1 MSTAEM
7 RLHDL
12 CESIYRD
19 YNFGV
24 MTESEKFHFLAIF
37 TNMLKDSSID
47 DEQVSLRPYSVQEL
61 RQRAQQNTQDIKDGN
76 CKPIEDFF
84 ASVEL

>member
-1 MSTAEM
+1 M

-12 CESIYRD
+12 CRNIYRD

-37 TNMLKDSSID
+37 TNMLRDSLAD
-47 DEQVSLRPYSVQEL
+47 DEPASLRPCSVQEL
-61 RQRAQQNTQDIKDGN
+61 RQRAQQNTKDIKEGN

-84 ASVEL
+84 ATVEQ